1 MKRYSLLL
9 ILGALFMVWGDDSW
23 AARTTRDLV
32 FDDEE
37 PAQTQAMGFY
47 KKLGYIPVGGEYLEE
62 FCPHIT
68 MIKDLQ

>member
-9 ILGALFMVWGDDSW
+9 ILGALFMFCGDDSL

-37 PAQTQAMGFY
+37 PAQTQAM
-47 KKLGYIPVGGEYLEE
+47 ESS
-62 FCPHIT
+62 C
-68 MIKDLQ
+68 